1 MTAVFVAWTS
11 PISCLGLPMKTYI
24 PRPFAMLAKAATAFL
39 FTAPLA
45 LPVALGAQNDWP
57 TKPITVLVPFPA
69 GGGTDLII
77 RVLQPS
83 LSRHL
88 GQPIVIDN
96 KGGAGGTI
104 GSTQLARSRAD
115 GYTVG
120 LVTTSTHAVA
130 PAIYPKLSYSI
141 EKDFAYAGLIGTTP
155 YLLVATPQMGVD
167 DVAGLQSKLKTNS
180 QNLSYGSVGK
190 GTVSHLMGE
199 QFQRQF
205 GSKMIHVPY
214 RGASPAY
221 TDLLGGQIQ
230 LMFDNPVGL
239 VPYVRSGKLKAL
251 ATTATTPL
259 LPGLKTFEQ
268 QGIANFK
275 QQLWYGV
282 AFPAQ
287 TPVEVVK
294 RFSVSLQKSLQE
306 PEVAKALA
314 EYGVDVVVEDTQA
327 MTSRVV
333 RDAKYWA
340 EVSANAGVSMD

>member
-1 MTAVFVAWTS
+1 
-11 PISCLGLPMKTYI
+11 MKSLT
-24 PRPFAMLAKAATAFL
+24 PRPFQKLTQTASVALLCAAASTL
-39 FTAPLA
+39 PLA
-45 LPVALGAQNDWP
+45 HAASPDWP
-57 TKPITVLVPFPA
+57 TKPITVVVPFPA

-96 KGGAGGTI
+96 RGGAGGTI
-104 GSTQLARSRAD
+104 GSAQLARSRAD
-115 GYTVG
+115 GYIVG

-130 PAIYPKLSYSI
+130 PAIYPKLSYNVQ
-141 EKDFAYAGLIGTTP
+141 KDFSYAGLIGTTP
-155 YLLVATPQMGVD
+155 YLLVATPAMAVD
-167 DVAGLQSKLKTNS
+167 TMASLQGKLKAGS

-205 GSKMIHVPY
+205 GAQMTHIPY

-251 ATTATTPL
+251 ATTAATPL
-259 LPGLKTFEQ
+259 LPELKTFEQ
-268 QGIANFK
+268 QGIPGFK

-287 TPVEVVK
+287 TPADIVK
-294 RFSVSLQKSLQE
+294 RFSGAQQQALQE
-306 PEVAKALA
+306 PEVAKSLA
-314 EYGVDVVVEDTQA
+314 DYGVTVVAEDSQVMA
-327 MTSRVV
+327 ARVA

-340 EVSANAGVSMD
+340 DVSAAAGVSMD

>member
-1 MTAVFVAWTS
+1 MKFLAQHLCHKLARVASVTLFCVAS
-11 PISCLGLPMKTYI
+11 GSLSV
-24 PRPFAMLAKAATAFL
+24 AHAATS
-39 FTAPLA
+39 
-45 LPVALGAQNDWP
+45 DWP
-57 TKPITVLVPFPA
+57 TKPITVVVPFPA

-96 KGGAGGTI
+96 RGGAGGTI

-130 PAIYPKLSYSI
+130 PAIYPKLGYNVQ
-141 EKDFAYAGLIGTTP
+141 KDFSYAGLIGTTP
-155 YLLVATPQMGVD
+155 YLLVATPAMGVD
-167 DVAGLQSKLKTNS
+167 SMVGLQDKLKASS
-180 QNLSYGSVGK
+180 QSVSYGSVGK

-205 GSKMIHVPY
+205 GTAMIHVPY
-214 RGASPAY
+214 RGAAPAY

-239 VPYVRSGKLKAL
+239 VPYVRSGKIKAL
-251 ATTATTPL
+251 ATTAATPL
-259 LPGLKTFEQ
+259 LPELKTFEQ
-268 QGIANFK
+268 QGISGFK

-287 TPVEVVK
+287 TPPAIVK
-294 RFSVSLQKSLQE
+294 RFSGALQQTLQE

-314 EYGVDVVVEDTQA
+314 DYGVTVVAEESQA
-327 MTSRVV
+327 MAARVA

-340 EVSANAGVSMD
+340 DVSAAAGVSMD